1 MSFSAKAKRAEIDKN
16 LKRFLQLLP
25 DLLSEHQDSYVLM
38 RDRNVVDYFDTAID
52 AQIAGNQ
59 KFDDRLFSIQHVKE
73 VAEELGQ
80 FSHAIHPRRA

>member
-1 MSFSAKAKRAEIDKN
+1 VSFSAKAKRAEIDKN